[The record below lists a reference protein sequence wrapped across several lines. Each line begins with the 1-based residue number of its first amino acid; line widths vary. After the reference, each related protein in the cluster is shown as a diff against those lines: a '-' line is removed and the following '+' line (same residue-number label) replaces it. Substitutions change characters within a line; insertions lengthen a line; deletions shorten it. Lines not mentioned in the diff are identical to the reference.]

1 MGQVEMKASLFHAT
15 IEDFEVIPKI
25 RLPLKMKWTK
35 AGKRYLERKEQL
47 AFIFKQHFME
57 REPITC
63 NVSMSCAIHLNH
75 KRRTDLDN
83 LIGFVSDSLEYSGVI
98 SNDQQIIELKKCNVY
113 RDGKAR
119 LIVTLRR
126 L

>member
-1 MGQVEMKASLFHAT
+1 MKASLFHAV

-47 AFIFKQHFME
+47 AFILKQHFKLS
-57 REPITC
+57 EPITC

-75 KRRTDLDN
+75 KRRVDLDN
-83 LIGFVSDSLEYSGVI
+83 LVGFCQDSLQYSGVI
-98 SNDQQIIELKKCNVY
+98 KDDRQIIELSKCNVY
-113 RDGKAR
+113 RDGNSR

-126 L
+126 LK

>member
-1 MGQVEMKASLFHAT
+1 MANCLFRAT

-25 RLPLKMKWTK
+25 RLPLKMKWSK

-47 AFIFKQHFME
+47 AWMLKKHFNGS
-57 REPITC
+57 EPMSC
-63 NVSMSCAIHLNH
+63 NISLSCAIHLNH

-83 LIGFVSDSLEYSGVI
+83 LIGFVGDSLQYAGI
-98 SNDQQIIELKKCNVY
+98 IADDRQIIELKKCNVF

-119 LIVTLRR
+119 LVIELRR